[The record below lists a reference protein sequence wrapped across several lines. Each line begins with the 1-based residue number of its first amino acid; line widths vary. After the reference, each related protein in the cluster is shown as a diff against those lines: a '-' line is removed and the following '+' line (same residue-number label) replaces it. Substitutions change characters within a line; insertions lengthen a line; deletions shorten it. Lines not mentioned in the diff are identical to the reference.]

1 MQRLTFI
8 LLLCIALILFNFII
22 PDRQVKRDLQSLE
35 WMLGTWQRTN
45 TKPGQTAYEKWQ
57 KISRNEFKGIGVTL
71 KGKDT
76 IFKEKL
82 KMVVRDNELF
92 YVAEVSHNPA
102 PVYFRVIAQETT
114 GFVSSNP
121 NHDFP
126 KEISYRIEGDDLS
139 VEISGDGKSGTFNF
153 VKVEF

>member
-22 PDRQVKRDLQSLE
+22 PDSQVKRDLQSLE

-102 PVYFRVIAQETT
+102 PVYFRVIEQEAT

>member
-22 PDRQVKRDLQSLE
+22 PDRQVKRNLQSLE
-35 WMLGTWQRTN
+35 WILGTWQRTN
-45 TKPGQTAYEKWQ
+45 TKPDQTAFEKWE
-57 KISRNEFKGIGVTL
+57 KISKNEFKGIGFTL

-76 IFKEKL
+76 IFKEEL
-82 KMVVRDNELF
+82 KIVVRDNELF

-102 PVYFRVIAQETT
+102 PVYFRVIKQETT

-126 KEISYRIEGDDLS
+126 KEISYRLKDESLRA
-139 VEISGDGKSGTFNF
+139 EISGGGKSMAFNF
-153 VKVEF
+153 IKVEF